1 MINSIKESHV
11 GNVLKYLENAGYV
24 RREGMGYLFEITPN
38 ERNKLVENFD
48 RFKTMKH
55 STVKPKAFTDKE
67 LYMLATILK
76 SPQATETTL
85 AIIETY
91 AKLKQFVNAIHEIRV
106 DRF

>member
-48 RFKTMKH
+48 RF
-55 STVKPKAFTDKE
+55 D
-67 LYMLATILK
+67 
-76 SPQATETTL
+76 
-85 AIIETY
+85 
-91 AKLKQFVNAIHEIRV
+91 KLKYFSLELTKETIRKIGVINIHNGV
-106 DRF
+106 